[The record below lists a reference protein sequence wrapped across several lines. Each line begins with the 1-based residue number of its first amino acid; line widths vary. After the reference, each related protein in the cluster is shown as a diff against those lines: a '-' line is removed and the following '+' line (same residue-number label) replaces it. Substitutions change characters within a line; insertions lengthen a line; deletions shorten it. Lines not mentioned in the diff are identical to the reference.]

1 MPGDT
6 LTRRQRQ
13 ILDFVERQH
22 RQTGVAPS
30 TYEIQ
35 EHFGFASQTAAVNHL
50 RALERKGAI
59 ARLAGKARGILL
71 PGAAARG
78 ALATVPVFGRIPAGH
93 AVDVEHSAGQQSDE
107 RLGVDLAAL
116 GLRSGART
124 FALRVQG
131 DSMTG
136 AAIVDGDLVI
146 LEVREPADGDIVA
159 ALIDGESTLK
169 RYVVNRGKPYLK
181 AENPAYPDLLPAR
194 ELVIQGVM
202 VGLVRRG
209 A

>member
-1 MPGDT
+1 MHMAPEK

-13 ILDFVERQH
+13 ILDFVDRQH

-78 ALATVPVFGRIPAGH
+78 ALATVPVFGRIPAGR
-93 AVDVEHSAGQQSDE
+93 ATDAEQETDE

-116 GLRSGART
+116 GLRSNART

-146 LEVREPADGDIVA
+146 LEVREPAEGDIVA

-169 RYVVNRGKPYLK
+169 RYVVNRGKPHLK

>member
-1 MPGDT
+1 MHMAPEK

-13 ILDFVERQH
+13 IHDFVDRQH

-78 ALATVPVFGRIPAGH
+78 ALATVPVFGRIPAGR
-93 AVDVEHSAGQQSDE
+93 ATDAEQETDE

-116 GLRSGART
+116 GLRSNART

-146 LEVREPADGDIVA
+146 LEVREPAEGDIVA

-169 RYVVNRGKPYLK
+169 RYVVNRGKPHLK

>member
-1 MPGDT
+1 MAPEK

-13 ILDFVERQH
+13 ILDFVDRQH
-22 RQTGVAPS
+22 RQTGMTPS

-78 ALATVPVFGRIPAGH
+78 ALASVPVFGRIPAGRP
-93 AVDVEHSAGQQSDE
+93 VDAEQETDE

-116 GLRSGART
+116 GLRSGTRT

-146 LEVREPADGDIVA
+146 LEIREPSDGDIVA

>member
-1 MPGDT
+1 MVPGK
-6 LTRRQRQ
+6 LTRSQRQ
-13 ILDFVERQH
+13 ILDFIDRQQ
-22 RQTGVAPS
+22 RQTGITPS

-78 ALATVPVFGRIPAGH
+78 ALATVPVFGRIPAGR
-93 AVDVEHSAGQQSDE
+93 ATEAEQEADE

-116 GLRSGART
+116 GLRAGTRT

-146 LEVREPADGDIVA
+146 LEIREPADGDIVA

-169 RYVVNRGKPYLK
+169 RYIVNRGKPYLK

>member
-1 MPGDT
+1 MPANS

-13 ILDFVERQH
+13 VFDFVDRQH
-22 RQTGVAPS
+22 RQTGLAPS

-78 ALATVPVFGRIPAGH
+78 ALATVPVFGRIPAGR
-93 AVDVEHSAGQQSDE
+93 AADAEQETDE

-116 GLRSGART
+116 GLRSNART

-169 RYVVNRGKPYLK
+169 RYVVNRGKPFLK
-181 AENPAYPDLLPAR
+181 AENPAYPDLLPAQ

-209 A
+209 I

>member
-1 MPGDT
+1 MVPGK

-13 ILDFVERQH
+13 ILDFIDRQQ
-22 RQTGVAPS
+22 RQTGITPS

-78 ALATVPVFGRIPAGH
+78 ALATVPVFGRIPAGR
-93 AVDVEHSAGQQSDE
+93 ATEAEQEADE

-116 GLRSGART
+116 GLRAGTRT

-146 LEVREPADGDIVA
+146 LEIREPADGDIVA

-169 RYVVNRGKPYLK
+169 RYIVNRGKPYLK